1 MALRIAFFGSSL
13 VSARWNGA
21 VTYYRG
27 ILRALHA
34 RGHRIVFYE
43 PDAYGRQ
50 EHRDQGELDFA
61 NVVVYQG
68 ESGALASLD
77 EARSADLIVKA
88 SGVGVNDALLE
99 AGVLD
104 AQTSGRAVAF
114 WDVDAPATL
123 ERVEHPG
130 DIDPFRALIPRFDYV
145 FTYGGGEGVRAR
157 YRALGA
163 RVCVPIYNAV
173 DPSCHFPGTRDPRFS
188 GDLGFLANRLPDRES
203 RCDEFFFSVAR
214 KSPDSQFVLGGSGW
228 EDKPRSSNVRYVGH
242 VYTHEHNDF
251 NSSNRLLLN
260 VNRDS
265 MAAAGFSPATRIFE
279 AAGAGACIVS
289 DAWEGI
295 ESFFEPGREI
305 LVAQNGDDVGRYLRD
320 WSRTSLAAIGAAARR
335 RVLAE
340 HTYDQRAAEVEK
352 ALAGGRLE
360 LAS

>member
-1 MALRIAFFGSSL
+1 MGLKIAFFGSSL

-50 EHRDQGELDFA
+50 EHRDEGELEFA
-61 NVVVYQG
+61 RVVVYQG
-68 ESGALASLD
+68 EAGARTSMD
-77 EARSADLIVKA
+77 EARDADLVVKA
-88 SGVGVNDALLE
+88 SGVGVHDALLE
-99 AGVLD
+99 EGVL
-104 AQTSGRAVAF
+104 ALRSARRSVAF

-123 ERVEHPG
+123 ERLER
-130 DIDPFRALIPRFDYV
+130 DSADPLRGLVSGFDYV
-145 FTYGGGEGVRAR
+145 FTYGGGERVRAR
-157 YRALGA
+157 YLALGA
-163 RVCVPIYNAV
+163 RTCVPIYNAV
-173 DPSCHFPGTRDPRFS
+173 DPTTHFPSKKSAAFA

-203 RCDEFFFSVAR
+203 RCDEFFFTVAR
-214 KSPDSQFVLGGSGW
+214 DNPGSSFVLGGSGW

-242 VYTHEHNDF
+242 VYTHQHNEF

-265 MAAAGFSPATRIFE
+265 MVAAGFSPATRIFE

-295 ESFFEPGREI
+295 ENFFEPNREI
-305 LVAQNGDDVGRYLRD
+305 LIAESGEEVSRHLRD
-320 WSRTSLAAIGAAARR
+320 RDSASVAAIGAAARR
-335 RVLAE
+335 RVLAD
-340 HTYDQRAAEVEK
+340 HTYDQRALEVEK
-352 ALAGGRLE
+352 ALAGGSLE

>member
-1 MALRIAFFGSSL
+1 MGLKIAFFGSSL

-50 EHRDQGELDFA
+50 EHRDVGELEFA
-61 NVVVYQG
+61 KVVVYQG
-68 ESGALASLD
+68 ESGARASLD

-88 SGVGVNDALLE
+88 SGVGAHDALLE
-99 AGVLD
+99 EGVLD
-104 AQTSGRAVAF
+104 AQTPRRAVAF

-123 ERVEHPG
+123 ERVEQAST
-130 DIDPFRALIPRFDYV
+130 DPFRALIPRFDYV
-145 FTYGGGEGVRAR
+145 FTYGGGERVRAR
-157 YRALGA
+157 YLALGA

-173 DPSCHFPGTRDPRFS
+173 DPRSHFPSESNPRFS
-188 GDLGFLANRLPDRES
+188 ADLGFLANRLPDRES

-214 KSPDSQFVLGGSGW
+214 KSPESLFVLGGSGW
-228 EDKPRSSNVRYVGH
+228 DDKPRSSNVRYLGH

-251 NSSNRLLLN
+251 NSSSRLLLN

-265 MAAAGFSPATRIFE
+265 MAAVGFSPATRIFE

-295 ESFFEPGREI
+295 ESFFEPEREI
-305 LVAQNGDDVGRYLRD
+305 LVAENGDQVARYLRD
-320 WSRTSLAAIGAAARR
+320 WSRASLATIGAAARR